1 MSSITTQQNFSGK
14 TTVASVPTSYA
25 ALDPATLPTSGVL
38 YNGDPNPGGRDPSLL
53 RLTPFAST
61 TGGTGVGMRVVG
73 YTPYLKADGSGT
85 VYVPT
90 VLGDFTLTFST
101 GTVPTWTLDS
111 AGDCRPYA
119 GITQVAGTPTANLY
133 SPGTAA
139 VSNTE
144 PASVLIDPVGCTIV
158 QVQFKSSG
166 SPTMGV
172 LWATL

>member
-53 RLTPFAST
+53 RLTPFASA
-61 TGGTGVGMRVVG
+61 TGGTSVGMRVVG

-111 AGDCRPYA
+111 TGDCRPYA